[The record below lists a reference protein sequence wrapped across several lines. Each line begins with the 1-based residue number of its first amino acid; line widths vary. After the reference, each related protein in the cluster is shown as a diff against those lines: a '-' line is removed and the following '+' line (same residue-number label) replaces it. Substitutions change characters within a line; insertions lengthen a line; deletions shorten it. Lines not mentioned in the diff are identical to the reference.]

1 MKAIILA
8 AGIGSRLR
16 PLTNNIPK
24 CLVEV
29 NNKSIIEYQID
40 AYLEAKVE
48 EIIIITGYLSK
59 HLVEFIQ
66 KKYKSENIKFIENKN
81 YNDTNNMYSLYLAKD
96 YLLDKNFILSN
107 ADVVFDKNMVKD
119 LISYNDN
126 TSLISVDKGNFLDES
141 MKIIVKDETITSIS
155 KQIKKSDAYGV
166 SIDLYKFNK
175 SDSNIL
181 FEEIKKIIEVEKN
194 LNSWTEVALN
204 NILNKTNFKP
214 FDIENKFWYEI
225 DNHEDLKIAK
235 DIVKRG

>member
-107 ADVVFDKNMVKD
+107 ADNN
-119 LISYNDN
+119 S
-126 TSLISVDKGNFLDES
+126 
-141 MKIIVKDETITSIS
+141 SIS
-155 KQIKKSDAYGV
+155 KQ
-166 SIDLYKFNK
+166 
-175 SDSNIL
+175 
-181 FEEIKKIIEVEKN
+181 
-194 LNSWTEVALN
+194 
-204 NILNKTNFKP
+204 
-214 FDIENKFWYEI
+214 
-225 DNHEDLKIAK
+225 
-235 DIVKRG
+235 